1 MQLEGRPH
9 VFISSPRLTLAKLHD
24 GFMDLPPQPLQL
36 LGASV
41 RNPMSGHGSV
51 SGWVG
56 VRGRQDGCK
65 GDCGKYREGWR
76 VVDTFYTQLAQR
88 YTVKH
93 WAFWASVGMAGAG
106 TGVAEAGPDVVV
118 DEVVPLRRRVSVQW
132 PG

>member
-1 MQLEGRPH
+1 M
-9 VFISSPRLTLAKLHD
+9 
-24 GFMDLPPQPLQL
+24 
-36 LGASV
+36 

-56 VRGRQDGCK
+56 VRGRQVGCE
-65 GDCGKYREGWR
+65 GDCSKYREGWS

-93 WAFWASVGMAGAG
+93 WALRASVGMAGAG
-106 TGVAEAGPDVVV
+106 TDVAEAGPDVVV
-118 DEVVPLRRRVSVQW
+118 DEVVPLGWRVSVQW